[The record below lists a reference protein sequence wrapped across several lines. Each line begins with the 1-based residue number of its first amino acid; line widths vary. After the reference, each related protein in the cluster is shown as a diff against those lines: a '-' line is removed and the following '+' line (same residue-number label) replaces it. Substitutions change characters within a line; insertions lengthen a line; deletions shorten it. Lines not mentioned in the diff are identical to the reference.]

1 MGETGTLQI
10 ISKKGKNYRG
20 SITIPIKAP
29 VQHGWEISLQFNEPI
44 RILSSWKAKT
54 THLSQ
59 SRYTMENKVMNSI
72 LNTGTTLKINFQA
85 KLFNI
90 HRNPEAIVTF
100 KRKPEA
106 QNCSQNAT
114 VEIFERWPVAFKAT
128 ISVLVPVDVQEW
140 KIHLTFS
147 KNVSLLQVPK
157 ATYVKINETYF
168 ILTRASWDKKTLK
181 QEDKLKIEF
190 IAYARGR
197 LPRIT
202 ALFTWKGTCI
212 ATSQPP
218 TQISSTDQPPT
229 YVSSTKKY
237 STLVPSTDQP
247 STYVSSTGQPST
259 YVPSTDLQS
268 STYVPSAGQ
277 TSTYVPSTGQPEARN
292 CSQNATVDIFERW
305 PVALKATISVVV
317 PLDVQEWKIHLT
329 FSKNVSLLQV
339 PKATYVKINETYF
352 ILTRASW
359 DIKTLKQGDKLKIE
373 FIAYARGRLPRI
385 TALFTWKGT
394 CIATSQPPTQI
405 SSIDQPP
412 TYVSPTEKNS
422 TIIPSTDQSSTIV
435 PSTGQPS
442 TYIPLTDQSST
453 YVSLTRQPSTYIP
466 STDLQSSTYVPSTG
480 QPEARNCSQNATVEI
495 FERWPVAFKATISVV
510 ARVDV
515 EEWNIHLIF
524 SKNVSLLQVPKATYV
539 KINETNFIITR
550 ASWDK
555 KTLKQGDKLKIEF
568 IAYARGR
575 LPRITALF
583 TWKGT
588 SIATSQISCTNPS
601 PTYVSSTE
609 KNTTLVPPT
618 EQPPTNIPSTD
629 QLSTHV
635 PSAGQPSTYIPSTDL
650 QSSTYVPSTGQPEAQ
665 NCSQN
670 ATVEI
675 FERWPIAL
683 KATISVVAPVDVQE
697 WKIHL
702 TFSKNV
708 SLLQVPKATYV
719 KINET
724 YFIITRASWD
734 KKTLKQGDKLKIE
747 FIAYARG
754 RLPRITALFTWKGTC
769 IATSQPPTQISSTG
783 QPPTY
788 VSSTENVSTLVH
800 STGQPS
806 TYIPSTEQSS
816 TYAPLT
822 GQPEARNCSQ
832 NATVDIFERWPVAL
846 KATISVVVPVDVQEW
861 KIHLIFSKNVSLLQV
876 PKATYVK
883 INETY
888 STLTRA
894 SWDKKTLKQGDKLK
908 IEFIAYARGRLPRI
922 TALFTWKGTCIA
934 TSQPPTQISST
945 GQPPTY
951 VFSTENVSTL
961 VPSTGQPSTYIPST
975 EQSSTYAPLTG
986 QPEARNCS
994 QNATVDIFERWP
1006 VALKATISVV
1016 VPVDVQEWKIH
1027 LIFSKNVSL
1036 LQVPKATYVK
1046 INETY
1051 FILTRASWDKK
1062 TLKQGDKLK
1071 IEFIAYARGRLSRIT
1086 ALFTWKGTCIATS
1099 QPSTQISSTNQ
1110 PPTYVSS
1117 TENQSTHVPST
1128 GQPSTYTP
1136 STDKSS
1142 TYVPLTD
1149 QLPTYV
1155 SSTDNNSTLVPSTEQ
1170 PSTYRPLT
1178 GHPSTYIPSTK
1189 LPSTQKSST
1198 HVPSTQE
1205 TPTYVSSTRKSS
1217 TNQLSTQKLPT
1228 FIPSTQSPS
1237 YLTSTS
1243 LPLTKPLSTSEP
1255 STREP
1260 STYKPLTGQPS
1271 THIPSTE
1278 QQSTYVPSTQKPS
1291 AAIPSTRPVSI
1302 SRPWTGQPS
1311 TGQQSTYIASTQRT
1325 TSYTP
1330 FTRQPS
1336 TYKPST
1342 ISSYRQSTGQPST
1355 YIPSTWKSST
1365 NVLSTNYPSLIP
1377 TSSKD
1382 CGETASFVDE
1392 KTGKM
1397 KISVLV
1403 VEDWPVGFKATMRM
1417 NISEDI
1423 VEGWEIRLFFAST
1436 IKDLTVWR
1444 VVPPSLRIG
1453 TKFVLKSMPWNK
1465 VLKKGTILEV
1475 SFLAFKINT
1484 AAVPNMCAVFVWKRN
1499 SPLPSSLPTT
1509 HLSTVTTNQLT
1520 TKSPSSAPSSFSTK
1534 QPTVEISTKETI
1546 FATPST
1552 TYKPSLKYP
1561 YNYNEV
1567 LQKSILFYEAQRSG
1581 VLPPTN
1587 RISWR
1592 RNSALQDQGENGE
1605 DLVGGWYD
1613 AGDHVKFGFP
1623 MAFSTTLLT
1632 WGLLEYRDAYV
1643 KSGQLQHMLDCI
1655 KWPLD
1660 YFIKAHV
1667 KSDVFYGQVMFSYR
1681 HLHILDYSKSD
1692 KHIAC

>member
-1 MGETGTLQI
+1 MGYVAVIFFTCLLGLSMGETGTLQI

-44 RILSSWKAKT
+44 RILSSWKAKI

-59 SRYTMENKVMNSI
+59 LRYTMENKVMNSI

-168 ILTRASWDKKTLK
+168 ILTRASWDIKTLK
-181 QEDKLKIEF
+181 QGDKLKIEF

-197 LPRIT
+197 LPHIT

-218 TQISSTDQPPT
+218 TQISSTDRPPT
-229 YVSSTKKY
+229 YVSST
-237 STLVPSTDQP
+237 
-247 STYVSSTGQPST
+247 
-259 YVPSTDLQS
+259 
-268 STYVPSAGQ
+268 
-277 TSTYVPSTGQPEARN
+277 
-292 CSQNATVDIFERW
+292 
-305 PVALKATISVVV
+305 
-317 PLDVQEWKIHLT
+317 
-329 FSKNVSLLQV
+329 
-339 PKATYVKINETYF
+339 
-352 ILTRASW
+352 
-359 DIKTLKQGDKLKIE
+359 
-373 FIAYARGRLPRI
+373 
-385 TALFTWKGT
+385 
-394 CIATSQPPTQI
+394 
-405 SSIDQPP
+405 
-412 TYVSPTEKNS
+412 EKNS
-422 TIIPSTDQSSTIV
+422 TPIPSTDQSSTLV

-442 TYIPLTDQSST
+442 TYIPSTDQSST
-453 YVSLTRQPSTYIP
+453 YVPLTRQPSTYIP
-466 STDLQSSTYVPSTG
+466 STDLQSSIYVPSTG
-480 QPEARNCSQNATVEI
+480 QPETRNCSQNATVEI

-510 ARVDV
+510 AR
-515 EEWNIHLIF
+515 
-524 SKNVSLLQVPKATYV
+524 
-539 KINETNFIITR
+539 
-550 ASWDK
+550 
-555 KTLKQGDKLKIEF
+555 G
-568 IAYARGR
+568 
-575 LPRITALF
+575 
-583 TWKGT
+583 
-588 SIATSQISCTNPS
+588 
-601 PTYVSSTE
+601 
-609 KNTTLVPPT
+609 
-618 EQPPTNIPSTD
+618 
-629 QLSTHV
+629 
-635 PSAGQPSTYIPSTDL
+635 
-650 QSSTYVPSTGQPEAQ
+650 
-665 NCSQN
+665 
-670 ATVEI
+670 
-675 FERWPIAL
+675 
-683 KATISVVAPVDVQE
+683 DVQE

-754 RLPRITALFTWKGTC
+754 RLPRMTALFTWKGTSIATSHISSTNPSPTYVSSTEKSSTLVPSTEQPSTYIPSTDLQSSTYVPSTGQPEAQNCSQNATIEISERWPVALKGTISVVAPVDVQEWKIHLTFSKNVSLLQVPKATYVKINETYFIITRASWDKKAFKQEDKLKIEFIAYARGRLPRIRALFIWKGTC

-788 VSSTENVSTLVH
+788 VSSTENVSTIVP

-861 KIHLIFSKNVSLLQV
+861 KIHLTFSKNVSLLQV

-888 STLTRA
+888 FILTRA

-1027 LIFSKNVSL
+1027 LTFSKNVSL

-1071 IEFIAYARGRLSRIT
+1071 IEFIAYARGRLPRIT

-1110 PPTYVSS
+1110 PSTYVSS
-1117 TENQSTHVPST
+1117 TENHSTHVPST

-1142 TYVPLTD
+1142 TYVPSTD

-1189 LPSTQKSST
+1189 LSSTQKSST
-1198 HVPSTQE
+1198 HMPSTQE

-1217 TNQLSTQKLPT
+1217 TNQHSTKKLPT
-1228 FIPSTQSPS
+1228 FIPSTQGPS

-1243 LPLTKPLSTSEP
+1243 LPLTKPSSTSEP

-1271 THIPSTE
+1271 TYIPSTE
-1278 QQSTYVPSTQKPS
+1278 QQSTYVRSTQKPS

-1302 SRPWTGQPS
+1302 SGPWTGQPS

-1403 VEDWPVGFKATMRM
+1403 VKDWPVGFKATMRM

-1484 AAVPNMCAVFVWKRN
+1484 AAVPNMCAVFVWKRS

-1520 TKSPSSAPSSFSTK
+1520 TKSPSSASSSFSTK